1 MIRFAAYPLL
11 IVLCVSALL
20 RAEGE
25 CPPSELMVEG
35 AGRLP
40 TAAHARRTHLLGAIE
55 IYSIAVYADGS
66 MLDLA
71 RLASPDVAKALRI
84 EIAFE
89 EDPRQPFPFDWRRE
103 LVPTVDA
110 AGTAHL
116 RGSFAPLRRGD
127 VISLEYVPGRGTS
140 VRVNKGVVVSAAH
153 HDLMLT
159 FLDHWLG
166 QRPVSEEIKKS
177 LLGS

>member
-1 MIRFAAYPLL
+1 MIRFAAYTLL
-11 IVLCVSALL
+11 IVLCVSASL

-25 CPPSELMVEG
+25 FPPSELMVEG

-40 TAAHARRTHLLGAIE
+40 TAAHARRTHLLSAIE
-55 IYSIAVYADGS
+55 IYSIAVYVDGS

-89 EDPRQPFPFDWRRE
+89 EDPRRPFPFDWRRE

-116 RGSFAPLRRGD
+116 VGSFAPLRRGD
-127 VISLEYVPGRGTS
+127 VISIEYVP
-140 VRVNKGVVVSAAH
+140 
-153 HDLMLT
+153 D
-159 FLDHWLG
+159 
-166 QRPVSEEIKKS
+166 
-177 LLGS
+177 